1 MAAPRTPG
9 FQTMAAV
16 QDDTA
21 MFASYVPEII
31 ELIGNRKKYG
41 GSYSAAMFARY
52 VPEIAALILNRKKY
66 GGTFN
71 ATRGRKCFLFLNN
84 KFSRSTLE
92 TWATIRYKGF
102 PCSLGTAL
110 ELSWYDPED
119 NPAIIDLID

>member
-1 MAAPRTPG
+1 MVEPHTLSSQVR
-9 FQTMAAV
+9 AAV
-16 QDDTA
+16 QDDTLQTEA

-71 ATRGRKCFLFLNN
+71 ATRGRK
-84 KFSRSTLE
+84 
-92 TWATIRYKGF
+92 
-102 PCSLGTAL
+102 
-110 ELSWYDPED
+110 
-119 NPAIIDLID
+119 